1 MTQAA
6 QLSLDNN
13 VMKLSGDINF
23 DNATEVYQ
31 QGLALLEQQSSWPLA
46 VDLSALR
53 SSNTITLAIFVQ
65 WVRQCK
71 AGQKIV
77 LQHTPEKMQAIITA
91 SNLQAAFA

>member
-23 DNATEVYQ
+23 DNATEIYQ
-31 QGLALLEQQSSWPLA
+31 QGLALLKQQTSWPLA

-65 WVRQCK
+65 WVRQCRV
-71 AGQKIV
+71 GQKIV